1 MCGFG
6 AYRFARILSSCGR
19 LDPWDLTLQVQL
31 KLATDRGN
39 CLAVSVFGCY
49 RRRPL
54 EFRPSQLRPV
64 ASWPRALG
72 VFPLQCPQ
80 VSSRVP
86 SASFLCTSYIPPHQS
101 VAHPSLPVVVGGL
114 RSTDTLSFAFLLDR
128 TRSQPALGSHAA
140 TLH

>member
-72 VFPLQCPQ
+72 VFPLECPQ
-80 VSSRVP
+80 ASSRVAFA
-86 SASFLCTSYIPPHQS
+86 ASLRTSYIPPHQS
-101 VAHPSLPVVVGGL
+101 VPHPSLHVSVGGF
-114 RSTDTLSFAFLLDR
+114 RSTDTLSSPFDLDR
-128 TRSQPALGSHAA
+128 PRSQPALGSHAA